1 MFKKLRFWFKKLY
14 YCGLFLQVS
23 LMRRK
28 HFFSQKIQCIKYNK
42 ILLFPTNTQKFW
54 HIEKSWFVFQFRR
67 PCAFLS
73 IEDTTRSMRSTCCWP
88 SSSLVRH
95 AFRLETEKKA
105 LHNRAG
111 HMYIRYTF
119 LKKISTFLKDIV
131 CPLLLGFRPFKSNSF
146 YEKQLISKDLNPQK
160 IKV

>member
-1 MFKKLRFWFKKLY
+1 MENLSF
-14 YCGLFLQVS
+14 
-23 LMRRK
+23 
-28 HFFSQKIQCIKYNK
+28 QKDCSNWDFDSKSCIAVDYFYKFHSWKENATE
-42 ILLFPTNTQKFW
+42 ILFPTNTQKFW

-131 CPLLLGFRPFKSNSF
+131 CPLLLGFRRFKSNSF
-146 YEKQLISKDLNPQK
+146 YKKQLISKDLNPQK
-160 IKV
+160 ITA